1 LVKEPQKKIVFSKG
15 TKAGIQNQLYG
26 TAQMIQKQCF
36 RHYPIG
42 SEVRIRSEQVSE
54 AQKSVQSWIYAGA
67 WLDVVLFG
75 MVLGSAAGLAYT
87 FLLR

>member
-1 LVKEPQKKIVFSKG
+1 
-15 TKAGIQNQLYG
+15 
-26 TAQMIQKQCF
+26 MIQKQCF
-36 RHYPIG
+36 CHYL

>member
-1 LVKEPQKKIVFSKG
+1 
-15 TKAGIQNQLYG
+15 
-26 TAQMIQKQCF
+26 M
-36 RHYPIG
+36 
-42 SEVRIRSEQVSE
+42 SE
-54 AQKSVQSWIYAGA
+54 AQKNVQNWIYAGA